1 MTGRFAYLSVR
12 APAASRSISC
22 TVSKTVIRCKRIEFR
37 DSKIPMA
44 FDRAYYRLTK
54 RGPVDEELRALVLP
68 RIEEAR
74 LLYVDPVPEV
84 RPRVMTAGMLTKR
97 TKALAHLRE
106 GAVLWVPGLAR
117 LGFSAL
123 DIRGVL
129 DLLFDTGRRAGDA
142 INGVILTA
150 DTPRLDV
157 AALVEE
163 AERTLKREAFGRA
176 RAEQAKHGAKLGRP
190 SARSDADRRQAVKEL
205 LERDP
210 RRTSAAEVASRWGV
224 DKATIYAWA
233 RQMRPDLE

>member
-1 MTGRFAYLSVR
+1 M
-12 APAASRSISC
+12 AS
-22 TVSKTVIRCKRIEFR
+22 
-37 DSKIPMA
+37 
-44 FDRAYYRLTK
+44 DRAYYRLTK
-54 RGPVDEELRALVLP
+54 RGPSDKELRALVLP

-74 LLYVDPVPEV
+74 LLYVDPVPQV
-84 RPRVMTAGMLTKR
+84 RPRVLTAAQLTHR
-97 TKALAHLRE
+97 AAVLAQLRE
-106 GAVLWVPGLAR
+106 GAALWVPGLAR

-123 DIRGVL
+123 DIRTVL
-129 DLLFDTGRRAGDA
+129 DLLFDTGRRLGDA
-142 INGVILTA
+142 ATGAVLTA

-190 SARSDADRRQAVKEL
+190 SARSDVERRQAVMEL

-210 RRTSAAEVASRWGV
+210 RRTSAAEVAARWGV
-224 DKATIYAWA
+224 DKATLYAWA